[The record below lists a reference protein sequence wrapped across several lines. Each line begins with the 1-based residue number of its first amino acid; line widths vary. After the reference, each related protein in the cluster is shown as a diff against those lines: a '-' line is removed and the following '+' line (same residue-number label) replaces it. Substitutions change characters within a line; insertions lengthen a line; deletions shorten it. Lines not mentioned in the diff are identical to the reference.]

1 MSFCIYAVNP
11 MGLGLTQRKVDTC
24 VSFLKSDK
32 NKPKIIV
39 LYYVEYCF
47 IMGKPEH
54 VEKN

>member
-1 MSFCIYAVNP
+1 

-54 VEKN
+54 VEKIKKETL